1 MGCIFQKLKG
11 CFCVWCAL
19 FYHKVLNGNAMTKNF
34 YSEPLTGFNKNA
46 PKRLAD
52 HQNKT
57 STTHQKTVSIYDNFM
72 KIMKGKMLA
81 IKDQVKL
88 KPHQVIFNQTWIF
101 ETIIFYGRQALSLR
115 GHRDD
120 SQFYYSSLLE
130 FTSVNVGN
138 FIWKLLEIYLKI
150 VNIIKNLGLEIGNLW
165 GQGYDGAG
173 NMAG

>member
-1 MGCIFQKLKG
+1 
-11 CFCVWCAL
+11 
-19 FYHKVLNGNAMTKNF
+19 MTKNF

-46 PKRLAD
+46 HKRLAD

-115 GHRDD
+115 GHRDH
-120 SQFYYSSLLE
+120 SQFYNSSLLE

-138 FIWKLLEIYLKI
+138 FI
-150 VNIIKNLGLEIGNLW
+150 
-165 GQGYDGAG
+165 
-173 NMAG
+173 

>member
-1 MGCIFQKLKG
+1 
-11 CFCVWCAL
+11 
-19 FYHKVLNGNAMTKNF
+19 MTKNF

-101 ETIIFYGRQALSLR
+101 EMIIFCGCQALSLC
-115 GHRDD
+115 GHTDD
-120 SQFYYSSLLE
+120 SKFYNSSLLE
-130 FTSVNVGN
+130 FTSVNVRN
-138 FIWKLLEIYLKI
+138 FLEFIRFRAAAGDEILKRHVSKASSNAKYMSKTI
-150 VNIIKNLGLEIGNLW
+150 
-165 GQGYDGAG
+165 
-173 NMAG
+173 